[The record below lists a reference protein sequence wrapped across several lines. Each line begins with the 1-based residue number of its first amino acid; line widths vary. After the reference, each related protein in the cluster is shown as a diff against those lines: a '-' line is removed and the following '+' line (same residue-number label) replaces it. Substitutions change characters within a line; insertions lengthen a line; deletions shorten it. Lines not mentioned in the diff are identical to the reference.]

1 MKSNRSE
8 NPGRRPIH
16 RAIRPATR
24 PALAL
29 AAAVI
34 ATGFATTASASP
46 VATGAPAGGR
56 TAPATFGIPPV
67 AGEKVTVTSHFVW
80 TPTTASDNGDSTF
93 IVNGATNNKKND
105 LLFVMPNLTPGGLDP
120 CPCLLS
126 PISAVGVWY
135 NGSRWAVFNE
145 DASDMSTLMAFDV
158 LVVPKASKSAFT
170 VHATAPNVHGDYVI
184 INSTLTN
191 GHPDALL
198 QVTQNFGSA
207 GVFNPHSIGVRYFKV
222 RRRWAI
228 FNEDGS
234 AMPHKASFN
243 VLVGSAASNGGKSA
257 LLTTTAAN
265 RPHNEVVIS
274 NSQTSGNPNNVV
286 FATQD
291 FNPND
296 KGGTGDTGNVTEAYD
311 NTNEGI
317 ENWASSPIPLKAAFN
332 LLIFSS

>member
-1 MKSNRSE
+1 
-8 NPGRRPIH
+8 
-16 RAIRPATR
+16 
-24 PALAL
+24 
-29 AAAVI
+29 
-34 ATGFATTASASP
+34 
-46 VATGAPAGGR
+46 
-56 TAPATFGIPPV
+56 
-67 AGEKVTVTSHFVW
+67 
-80 TPTTASDNGDSTF
+80 
-93 IVNGATNNKKND
+93 
-105 LLFVMPNLTPGGLDP
+105 
-120 CPCLLS
+120 
-126 PISAVGVWY
+126 
-135 NGSRWAVFNE
+135 
-145 DASDMSTLMAFDV
+145 
-158 LVVPKASKSAFT
+158 

-243 VLVGSAASNGGKSA
+243 VLVGNAASNGGQSA
-257 LLTTTAAN
+257 LLTTTAAS

-274 NSQTSGNPNNVV
+274 NPETTGNPNNVV

-296 KGGTGDTGNVTEAYD
+296 KGGTGNTGNVIAIYD
-311 NTNEGI
+311 NTNEDLG
-317 ENWASSPIPLKAAFN
+317 NWASPAIPLKTAFN